1 MAVVTPQCTLT
12 VVAKMLKS
20 SQRVAAIEQSVIEH
34 KMVSMN
40 KRFLAIFFV
49 IQTVGQIAYWMWPL
63 FPSSVGMMLWGS
75 QLILLFPGNIVSGEL
90 VEALFWKKTTLTLM
104 GVFEIPVT
112 LAINYLLWSGLYLFA
127 VSMLKRAGSTSFK

>member
-1 MAVVTPQCTLT
+1 
-12 VVAKMLKS
+12 
-20 SQRVAAIEQSVIEH
+20 
-34 KMVSMN
+34 
-40 KRFLAIFFV
+40 
-49 IQTVGQIAYWMWPL
+49 
-63 FPSSVGMMLWGS
+63 MLWGS

-112 LAINYLLWSGLYLFA
+112 LAINYLLWSRLYFFA

>member
-1 MAVVTPQCTLT
+1 
-12 VVAKMLKS
+12 
-20 SQRVAAIEQSVIEH
+20 
-34 KMVSMN
+34 
-40 KRFLAIFFV
+40 
-49 IQTVGQIAYWMWPL
+49 
-63 FPSSVGMMLWGS
+63 MLWGS

-112 LAINYLLWSGLYLFA
+112 LAINYLLWSGSYLFA